1 MDCFVLFDFFVVSI
15 MDSIQC
21 HAFTMYGPIFGSW
34 MGVKNWLNMDVLK
47 IPLKVID
54 GNKMQLDL
62 DLQVYSIETID
73 AAAYKFTDNFY
84 IFKSVE
90 PDDKKII
97 HLLFEAKDENVIKES
112 TVKQFCNELL
122 DQQVRFHVNKQFG
135 HIRDLIVE
143 EAFKPVNS

>member
-1 MDCFVLFDFFVVSI
+1 MSYLTFCGLHYGYWHTVPRFFNVWPRI
-15 MDSIQC
+15 WQLD
-21 HAFTMYGPIFGSW
+21 
-34 MGVKNWLNMDVLK
+34 GVKNWLNMDVLK

-73 AAAYKFTDNFY
+73 VAAYKFTDNFY

-97 HLLFEAKDENVIKES
+97 HLLFEAKGENVIKES

>member
-1 MDCFVLFDFFVVSI
+1 
-15 MDSIQC
+15 
-21 HAFTMYGPIFGSW
+21 
-34 MGVKNWLNMDVLK
+34 MDVLK

-54 GNKMQLDL
+54 GNKMQLYL
-62 DLQVYSIETID
+62 D
-73 AAAYKFTDNFY
+73 AAYKFTDNFY

-97 HLLFEAKDENVIKES
+97 HLLFEAKGENVIKES

-122 DQQVRFHVNKQFG
+122 DQQVRFHVNRQFG

>member
-15 MDSIQC
+15 MDTGIQC

-62 DLQVYSIETID
+62 DLQIYSIETID

-84 IFKSVE
+84 I
-90 PDDKKII
+90 I
-97 HLLFEAKDENVIKES
+97 HILIEAKDENVINES

>member
-1 MDCFVLFDFFVVSI
+1 MYYLTFLWSPLWI
-15 MDSIQC
+15 LAYSATLLQC
-21 HAFTMYGPIFGSW
+21 MAPYLAAGWG
-34 MGVKNWLNMDVLK
+34 GKNWLNMDVLK

-90 PDDKKII
+90 PDGKKII

-122 DQQVRFHVNKQFG
+122 D
-135 HIRDLIVE
+135 
-143 EAFKPVNS
+143 